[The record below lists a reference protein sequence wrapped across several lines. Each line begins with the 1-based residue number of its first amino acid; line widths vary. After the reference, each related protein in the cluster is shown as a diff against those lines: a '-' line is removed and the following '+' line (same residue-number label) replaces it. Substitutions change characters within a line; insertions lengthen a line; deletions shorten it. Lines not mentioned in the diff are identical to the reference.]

1 MERTETHYEVLGLSP
16 EATLSDIKK
25 AFRHLVKVYHPDKKS
40 SGAKADQ
47 ERYLQIQHAFET
59 LSDTR
64 AREDYDSSL
73 RRHTENR
80 KAGPNSN
87 DADLDQ
93 RPAAVEQ
100 RFVTSFYKTERLEA
114 TSEFTKRS
122 PPDSSLGQ
130 AYSHASETKATLFRD
145 ASEPETTDLFRRL
158 DRGGG
163 AVSHSEGFE
172 QWLRSRP
179 ASALY
184 VVNDDTILNSQ
195 GRALRPKEDELH
207 RHQCTW
213 PVSAIVADGLAP
225 SHHRRHSDVVY
236 NGHADHQ
243 IPASGGHEE
252 QFRKRLEASVQEI
265 ESRERFPIRA
275 TRMKLKDDLDWGEVL
290 VRVLHAPVLPYD
302 LVMIREGYDVLG
314 ATAQTE
320 DERRDNWPFQ
330 KASVTN
336 DDPSAKSNG
345 STHEVVL
352 GCSWLAEVVDVG
364 PGVKVVKR
372 GDYVIPL
379 GAGLGCWRAASVCA
393 ERDLMIVSKDLF
405 PRTEETAVAKELF
418 LAYYL
423 LQEYTR
429 SLRPGDAVLVNGAGC
444 LVGQMIVQF
453 CRLLGLRCICIVRDS
468 SSSQNRFESR
478 QTQKKVSGPE
488 VSQYLRS
495 LGADE
500 VFSPG
505 VNVANVLTK
514 KRQSLPLVSFELSGG
529 SLGGLTAASW
539 IARGGKVILVHAA
552 GMIPQTNDHSAIPWN
567 ELLSRS
573 IHLESFYLN
582 GWLQSA
588 RNQQKMRS
596 ALESVGALVRAGK
609 LVVDL
614 AEPIDF
620 TAELGTDGV
629 SAALLAL
636 NEDNS
641 GSCFRQP
648 MISFASLE
656 TERLLFEEEQQK
668 TLLREQ
674 QARQAQESLFAQSTR
689 NASID
694 STRHASEDKA
704 SERPNFSVAVTT
716 DGEGLSF
723 LELAPE
729 QTFIGNRSGEMDPA
743 PLCIFA
749 HARGEVPEELRILLR
764 HYRQHFKE
772 SFRGSHFV
780 FPTGPFMCPVD
791 GDDLPCWA
799 TTRLSDLLARE
810 SPGTRVPF
818 GQRNRSQAASRLGGT
833 QSGANGVL
841 RAVTPEEIEVLKD
854 LETSCD
860 LLADLI
866 EEKVRT
872 KKADENA
879 GNSSTE
885 NVSQKQ
891 RPVVLAGSGEGAL
904 VFPVEAVVCL
914 GAPLLAERV
923 LQFLV
928 SRADN
933 HAKQVK
939 IFFLF
944 GSKDKECPA
953 WSQEEWR
960 RAFEDRGYCVTRET
974 ILDGTHETDDR
985 TLAHVAA
992 VFSILR
998 LE

>member
-114 TSEFTKRS
+114 TSEFTK
-122 PPDSSLGQ
+122 
-130 AYSHASETKATLFRD
+130 
-145 ASEPETTDLFRRL
+145 
-158 DRGGG
+158 
-163 AVSHSEGFE
+163 
-172 QWLRSRP
+172 
-179 ASALY
+179 
-184 VVNDDTILNSQ
+184 

-729 QTFIGNRSGEMDPA
+729 QTFIGNRMA
-743 PLCIFA
+743 TIF
-749 HARGEVPEELRILLR
+749 HAGQQRGCLICSHANHLVPECPLD
-764 HYRQHFKE
+764 
-772 SFRGSHFV
+772 SA
-780 FPTGPFMCPVD
+780 TGPKQQV
-791 GDDLPCWA
+791 A
-799 TTRLSDLLARE
+799 LA
-810 SPGTRVPF
+810 
-818 GQRNRSQAASRLGGT
+818 
-833 QSGANGVL
+833 
-841 RAVTPEEIEVLKD
+841 
-854 LETSCD
+854 
-860 LLADLI
+860 
-866 EEKVRT
+866 
-872 KKADENA
+872 
-879 GNSSTE
+879 
-885 NVSQKQ
+885 
-891 RPVVLAGSGEGAL
+891 
-904 VFPVEAVVCL
+904 FPVEAVVCL